1 MSKFSSGTKMLYRMN
16 GCRSIS
22 PVLNLPFPVS
32 LIQWL
37 QPLEETTWRN
47 AFHLGAHVPASP
59 SHREDSW
66 APLKQQ
72 RSKEMKWGKMTH
84 QPARVSNKARKWP
97 RVSLPSALP
106 SWLGANSP
114 CQPPTLLYHLLL
126 FKWQRLQEKAPSPQ
140 PCGLPMT

>member
-1 MSKFSSGTKMLYRMN
+1 MSKFSSGTEMLYEMN

-22 PVLNLPFPVS
+22 PVLNLPFPMS

-37 QPLEETTWRN
+37 QPLEEATWRN

-59 SHREDSW
+59 SLREHSW
-66 APLKQQ
+66 TPLKQEK
-72 RSKEMKWGKMTH
+72 SKEVKWGKMTH

-97 RVSLPSALP
+97 VVSLPSALP
-106 SWLGANSP
+106 YRLGADSP
-114 CQPPTLLYHLLL
+114 CQPPTLPYYLLM

-140 PCGLPMT
+140 PWCLPMT